1 MYNNSRQS
9 FQSSY
14 DSVSGEQYRYALTNF
29 RLAHEKVESQR
40 HQLEEQERQ
49 VASLKARIALLEGGD
64 DQAGLRT
71 VNTNQ
76 GGSSVDDFSI
86 RTAASKLERLINRWA
101 ADIVRAP
108 PVPLAR
114 IRDAALADLE
124 GPQPSSDATP
134 VICQN
139 LLRHAMSEA
148 ISEGIVNN
156 LIVTN
161 SPETN
166 IQLTRIHEHIF
177 ARDPT
182 VASVW
187 RRQTFSAAVEE
198 VSPQLSQVI
207 LDEHIPSLVR
217 LLSPDGQ
224 TASPAMVSILEN
236 AYAFS
241 RMLHGSRSSSG
252 GITDAFYRAY
262 VPELGNVLYPRQ
274 IELVKRCLQSECGEV
289 DRVGSCI
296 FFGLV
301 KMTKTP
307 ENAPP
312 GPNGEVPQLTQT
324 VVRRAQVICECALGM
339 VGAAS
344 GGGSA
349 PGGLHPQQPQ
359 YPQQPQHP
367 PLPQI
372 SQHPQHPQ
380 HMQHGQPT
388 PPASYAG
395 SPSPDHRN
403 QNLGN
408 GRQSLTMPVSPAP
421 SSSPRGGRG
430 YDLSPADPYGDAQ
443 AHLTPGRP
451 ALHLNM
457 NL

>member
-1 MYNNSRQS
+1 MYNSSR
-9 FQSSY
+9 SSY
-14 DSVSGEQYRYALTNF
+14 QQPTSSFEAVSGEQYRYALTNF
-29 RLAHEKVESQR
+29 RIAHEKVESQR

-64 DQAGLRT
+64 EQGVGLRT
-71 VNTNQ
+71 TSTNQ

-108 PVPLAR
+108 PVPLAH
-114 IRDAALADLE
+114 IRNAALADLE
-124 GPQPSSDATP
+124 GPRPSSDATP

-161 SPETN
+161 SPEAN

-198 VSPQLSQVI
+198 VSPALSQFI

-217 LLSPDGQ
+217 LLSSDGH
-224 TASPAMVSILEN
+224 TASPAMMSILDN

-312 GPNGEVPQLTQT
+312 SGPNGEVPELTQT

-344 GGGSA
+344 GGGGGGPA
-349 PGGLHPQQPQ
+349 IGRATGPNPGQG
-359 YPQQPQHP
+359 
-367 PLPQI
+367 
-372 SQHPQHPQ
+372 
-380 HMQHGQPT
+380 QHGQLT
-388 PPASYAG
+388 PPASFART
-395 SPSPDHRN
+395 PSPDHRH
-403 QNLGN
+403 QGG
-408 GRQSLTMPVSPAP
+408 GRQLPMPMPNSPARSISSDGRAYDAPP
-421 SSSPRGGRG
+421 SEPYADSQGR
-430 YDLSPADPYGDAQ
+430 S
-443 AHLTPGRP
+443 TPGRP